1 MNRVALGLALLASVG
16 SASVGSATSTAASQT
31 PPAARPADAI
41 ARLVAYLNSTH
52 GLWVNGVMPNI
63 HLPATATHDEVV
75 RHALRGYDGLTTSH
89 VLVVRHVNIEGSDVR
104 DTAALVDTNL
114 GQRIVLMGYDARMGW
129 LTKVFDTSH

>member
-1 MNRVALGLALLASVG
+1 MNRVALVLALLASV
-16 SASVGSATSTAASQT
+16 VGSATSPAAAQT

-41 ARLVAYLNSTH
+41 DRLVVYLNSTN

-63 HLPATATHDEVV
+63 RLPATATHAEVV
-75 RHALRGYDGLTTSH
+75 RHALRGYDGLTRSH
-89 VLVVRHVNIEGSDVR
+89 ILVVRHVNIDGSDAR